1 MLGLPSMGVGTLG
14 NGTPILRW
22 DRNTWEHLPRSG
34 FALVRKK
41 RPFRSMTHFKPRFGG
56 AFFALRKARSTVA
69 RGGHNPSRFQEPEVL
84 LLVGGVAE
92 LRATRW
98 CAERLSK
105 KGPASGGRGFKVD
118 GVRHLK
124 APVSPSPPIPQR
136 CIRFQLGEA
145 I

>member
-1 MLGLPSMGVGTLG
+1 M
-14 NGTPILRW
+14 
-22 DRNTWEHLPRSG
+22 
-34 FALVRKK
+34 F
-41 RPFRSMTHFKPRFGG
+41 
-56 AFFALRKARSTVA
+56 
-69 RGGHNPSRFQEPEVL
+69 PSRKPPVWLRLPGSMCGNQSLIFEPSPPAFAVWL
-84 LLVGGVAE
+84 ILGGVAE